1 MSERMTELLGE
12 RRVAPSILSADFSR
26 LGSQVEEV
34 MAAGARVIHVDVMD
48 GHFVPPITIGPLVAA
63 SIADRVH
70 AAGGAIDV
78 HLMIEAPE
86 RHIEAFAAAGA
97 DSITFHAE
105 ATPHANR
112 TLAAIRELGCLA
124 GIAINPGTP
133 VEALTELRGRADIA
147 LCMTVNPGWGGQS
160 FIDGSNDKV
169 SRLATVLGDVE
180 IEVDGGIDVG
190 TAGPIAAAG
199 HPCSSQDRRCSA
211 PPILPR
217 PMLRSSPQP
226 ALPEAYPTSESDIDH
241 EEAEERLEGRRGGRL
256 SLSADRRENRGA
268 GRLAGRD
275 ARPGPGSRQA
285 GRPRSGRGV
294 EMERGSCLVPRR
306 DDLHR

>member
-1 MSERMTELLGE
+1 MAALLEE
-12 RRVAPSILSADFSR
+12 RRVAPSILSADFSK
-26 LGSQVEEV
+26 LGPQVDEV

-97 DSITFHAE
+97 DSITIHAE

-133 VEALTELRGRADIA
+133 VAALAELRDRADIA
-147 LCMTVNPGWGGQS
+147 LCMTVNPGWGGQA
-160 FIDGSNDKV
+160 FIEGSNDKV
-169 SRLATVLGDVE
+169 SRLAAVVGGAK
-180 IEVDGGIDVG
+180 IEVDGGIDSS
-190 TAGPIAAAG
+190 TAGPIADAGASLFVAGSAVFGATDPAAAYA
-199 HPCSSQDRRCSA
+199 DIVAAASA
-211 PPILPR
+211 
-217 PMLRSSPQP
+217 
-226 ALPEAYPTSESDIDH
+226 
-241 EEAEERLEGRRGGRL
+241 
-256 SLSADRRENRGA
+256 
-268 GRLAGRD
+268 
-275 ARPGPGSRQA
+275 
-285 GRPRSGRGV
+285 V
-294 EMERGSCLVPRR
+294 
-306 DDLHR
+306 

>member
-1 MSERMTELLGE
+1 MAELLEE

-26 LGSQVEEV
+26 LGAQVDEV

-63 SIADRVH
+63 SIADLVH

-97 DSITFHAE
+97 DSITFHEE

-133 VEALTELRGRADIA
+133 VEALAELRDRADIA
-147 LCMTVNPGWGGQS
+147 LCMTVNPGWGGQA
-160 FIDGSNDKV
+160 FIAGSNDKV
-169 SRLATVLGDVE
+169 SRLAAVVGGAK
-180 IEVDGGIDVG
+180 IEVDGGIDAG
-190 TAGPIAAAG
+190 TAAPIADAGASLFVAGSAVFGAAD
-199 HPCSSQDRRCSA
+199 PAAAYADIVAAASA
-211 PPILPR
+211 
-217 PMLRSSPQP
+217 
-226 ALPEAYPTSESDIDH
+226 A
-241 EEAEERLEGRRGGRL
+241 
-256 SLSADRRENRGA
+256 
-268 GRLAGRD
+268 
-275 ARPGPGSRQA
+275 
-285 GRPRSGRGV
+285 
-294 EMERGSCLVPRR
+294 
-306 DDLHR
+306 